1 MAQKQDQIVVEAAP
15 RDQRG
20 KNEARRL
27 RLTGKVPGV
36 LYGGK
41 SGAITLSVNAKQV
54 GAILRSATGHNTLF
68 QIDVGGKHEP
78 AILKDWLVDPVTGKL
93 LHVDLLRV
101 AMDVRMR
108 VTVPVHTFGDPAGVK
123 VQGGVFE
130 IVTREVEV
138 ECLPGD
144 IPTEF
149 KADVSGLMLNKAL
162 RAGELQIDTSKIKLL
177 TDPEQVLAHVVTLKV
192 EEEKPA
198 EAVAA
203 EGAAPAEPEVIKKGT
218 KEVEGEE
225 GEAEAEAKGKAEK
238 TEKAEKGGDKA
249 EKKK

>member
-1 MAQKQDQIVVEAAP
+1 MAQNQQKVVVEAAP
-15 RDQRG
+15 RAERG

-27 RLTGKVPGV
+27 RASGRVPAV

-41 SGAITLSVNAKQV
+41 GEAITLSVNTKQV
-54 GAILRSATGHNTLF
+54 NAILRSESGHNTLF
-68 QIDVGGKHEP
+68 QVDLNGKHEP
-78 AILKDWLVDPVTGKL
+78 AILKDWLNDPVSGNL

-108 VTVPVHTFGDPAGVK
+108 VQVPVHTFGDPSGVK

-130 IVTREVEV
+130 VVTREVEI

-144 IPTEF
+144 IPSEF
-149 KADVSGLMLNKAL
+149 KADVSGLMLNQAL
-162 RAGELQIDTSKIKLL
+162 RARDLQIDTSKMKLL

-198 EAVAA
+198 EVVAT
-203 EGAAPAEPEVIKKGT
+203 EGATPAEPEVIKKGK

-225 GEAEAEAKGKAEK
+225 GAEGEAKQPKAAEK
-238 TEKAEKGGDKA
+238 SDKGEK

>member
-1 MAQKQDQIVVEAAP
+1 MAQNQEKVVVEAAP
-15 RDQRG
+15 RAERG

-27 RLTGKVPGV
+27 RATGRVPAV

-41 SGAITLSVNAKQV
+41 GQAITLSVNTKQV
-54 GAILRSATGHNTLF
+54 SAILRSASGHNTLF
-68 QIDVGGKHEP
+68 QVDLGGKHEP
-78 AILKDWLVDPVTGKL
+78 AILKDWLTDPVSGNL

-108 VTVPVHTFGDPAGVK
+108 VQVPVHTFGDPAGVK

-130 IVTREVEV
+130 VVTREVEI

-144 IPTEF
+144 IPSEF
-149 KADVSGLMLNKAL
+149 RADVSGLMLNEAL
-162 RAGELQIDTSKIKLL
+162 RARDLQIDTTKLKLL

-198 EAVAA
+198 EVVATD
-203 EGAAPAEPEVIKKGT
+203 AATPAEPEVIKKGK

-225 GEAEAEAKGKAEK
+225 GAEGEAKPKAAEK
-238 TEKAEKGGDKA
+238 SEKGDK

>member
-1 MAQKQDQIVVEAAP
+1 MAQIIVQGAP
-15 RDQRG
+15 RAERG

-27 RLTGKVPGV
+27 RKSGNVPAV

-41 SGAITLSVNAKQV
+41 GEALTLAVNAKQV
-54 GAILRSATGHNTLF
+54 TAILRSETGHNTLF
-68 QIDVGGKHEP
+68 QVDLAGKQEP
-78 AILKDWLVDPVTGKL
+78 AIVKDWQVDPVSGRL

-108 VTVPVHTFGDPAGVK
+108 VKVPVHTFGDPAGVK

-138 ECLPGD
+138 ECLPAD

-149 KADVSGLMLNKAL
+149 KVDVSGLLLNQSL
-162 RAGELQIDTSKIKLL
+162 RAGELSFDKNKLRLL
-177 TDPEQVLAHVVTLKV
+177 TEPNSVLAHVVALRV
-192 EEEKPA
+192 EEEKPV
-198 EAVAA
+198 EAAVP
-203 EGAAPAEPEVIKKGT
+203 GAVPAEPEVIKKGK

-225 GEAEAEAKGKAEK
+225 GAEAAEK
-238 TEKAEKGGDKA
+238 QEKAEKP

>member
-1 MAQKQDQIVVEAAP
+1 MAQNQQIVVEGAP
-15 RDQRG
+15 RSDRG

-27 RLTGKVPGV
+27 RQTGQVPAV

-41 SGAITLSVNAKQV
+41 GEAVTLTVNAKQV

-68 QIDVGGKHEP
+68 QVDVKGKHEP
-78 AILKDWLVDPVTGKL
+78 AILKDWQTDPITGRL

-108 VTVPVHTFGDPAGVK
+108 VNVPVHTFGEPGGVK
-123 VQGGVFE
+123 QQGGVFE
-130 IVTREVEV
+130 IVYREVEV
-138 ECLPGD
+138 ECLPAD

-149 KADVSGLMLNKAL
+149 KVDVSGLMLGQQLHAKDIS
-162 RAGELQIDTSKIKLL
+162 IDTAKIKLI
-177 TDPEQVLAHVVTLKV
+177 TDGERVLAHVVALKV

-203 EGAAPAEPEVIKKGT
+203 EAATPAEPEVIKKGK

-225 GEAEAEAKGKAEK
+225 AAEGEAKGEK
-238 TEKAEKGGDKA
+238 SDKGA

>member
-1 MAQKQDQIVVEAAP
+1 MAQKQQEKVVVEAAP
-15 RDQRG
+15 RAERG

-27 RLTGKVPGV
+27 RARGRVPAV

-41 SGAITLSVNAKQV
+41 GEAITLSVNTKQV
-54 GAILRSATGHNTLF
+54 NSILRSQSGHNTLF
-68 QIDVGGKHEP
+68 QVDLNGKHEP
-78 AILKDWLVDPVTGKL
+78 AILKDWLNDPVSGNL

-108 VTVPVHTFGDPAGVK
+108 VQVPVHTFGDPAGVK

-130 IVTREVEV
+130 VVTREVEI

-144 IPTEF
+144 IPSEF
-149 KADVSGLMLNKAL
+149 RADVSNLMLNDAL
-162 RAGELQIDTSKIKLL
+162 RARDLQLDTTKLKLL

-198 EAVAA
+198 EVAA
-203 EGAAPAEPEVIKKGT
+203 TEAATPAEPEVIKKGK

-225 GEAEAEAKGKAEK
+225 GAEGEAKPKAAEK
-238 TEKAEKGGDKA
+238 SDKGDK

>member
-1 MAQKQDQIVVEAAP
+1 MAQPQIIVEGAP
-15 RDQRG
+15 RSDRG

-27 RLTGKVPGV
+27 RLTGKVPAI

-41 SGAITLSVNAKQV
+41 GDAISLALNTKQI
-54 GAILRSATGHNTLF
+54 GAILRSESGHNTLF
-68 QIDVGGKHEP
+68 QVDLAGKHEP
-78 AILKDWLVDPVTGKL
+78 AISKDWQVDPVTGNL
-93 LHVDLLRV
+93 LHVDLVRV

-108 VTVPVHTFGDPAGVK
+108 VKVPVHTFGEPAGVK
-123 VQGGVFE
+123 QQGGVFE
-130 IVTREVEV
+130 VVTREVEI
-138 ECLPGD
+138 ECLPAE

-149 KADVSGLMLNKAL
+149 KMDVTGLMLGQQL
-162 RAGELQIDTSKIKLL
+162 RAKELPMDTAKMKLI
-177 TDPEQVLAHVVTLKV
+177 TDPERVLAHVVALKV

-203 EGAAPAEPEVIKKGT
+203 DAATPAEPEVIKKGK

-225 GEAEAEAKGKAEK
+225 GAEGEAKPD
-238 TEKAEKGGDKA
+238 KAEKG

>member
-1 MAQKQDQIVVEAAP
+1 MAQNQQKVVVEAAP
-15 RDQRG
+15 RAERG

-27 RLTGKVPGV
+27 RASGRVPAV

-41 SGAITLSVNAKQV
+41 GDAIALSVNTKQV
-54 GAILRSATGHNTLF
+54 NAILRSQSGHNTLF
-68 QIDVGGKHEP
+68 QVDLNGKHEP
-78 AILKDWLVDPVTGKL
+78 AILKDWLNDPVSGNL

-108 VTVPVHTFGDPAGVK
+108 VQVPVHTFGDPAGVK

-130 IVTREVEV
+130 VVTREVEI

-144 IPTEF
+144 IPSEF
-149 KADVSGLMLNKAL
+149 RADVSGLNLNDAL
-162 RAGELQIDTSKIKLL
+162 RARDLQLDASKLKLL

-198 EAVAA
+198 EVAA
-203 EGAAPAEPEVIKKGT
+203 TEAATPAEPEVIKKGK

-225 GEAEAEAKGKAEK
+225 GAEGEGKPKAAEK
-238 TEKAEKGGDKA
+238 SDKGDK

>member
-1 MAQKQDQIVVEAAP
+1 MAQTQIIVEGAP
-15 RDQRG
+15 RSDRG

-27 RLTGKVPGV
+27 RQTGQVPAV

-41 SGAITLSVNAKQV
+41 GEAIALAVNAKQV
-54 GAILRSATGHNTLF
+54 GAILRSASGHNTLF
-68 QIDVGGKHEP
+68 QVDLAGKHEP
-78 AILKDWLVDPVTGKL
+78 AILKDWQVDPLSGNL
-93 LHVDLLRV
+93 LHVDLIRV

-108 VTVPVHTFGDPAGVK
+108 VKVPVHTFGEPAGVK
-123 VQGGVFE
+123 QQGGVFE
-130 IVTREVEV
+130 VVTREVEI
-138 ECLPGD
+138 ECLPAE

-149 KADVSGLMLNKAL
+149 KVDVAGLMLNQQL
-162 RAGELQIDTSKIKLL
+162 RAKELPIDAAKMKLI
-177 TDPEQVLAHVVTLKV
+177 TDPDRVLAHVVALKV

-203 EGAAPAEPEVIKKGT
+203 EAATPAEPEVIKKGK

-225 GEAEAEAKGKAEK
+225 GGEAEAKP
-238 TEKAEKGGDKA
+238 EKAEKG

>member
-1 MAQKQDQIVVEAAP
+1 MAQTQIVVEGAP
-15 RDQRG
+15 RSDRG
-20 KNEARRL
+20 KNEAKRL
-27 RLTGKVPGV
+27 RLTGKVPAV

-41 SGAITLSVNAKQV
+41 GDSIALAVNAKQV

-68 QIDVGGKHEP
+68 QVDLAGKHEP
-78 AILKDWLVDPVTGKL
+78 AILKDWQVDPVSGNL
-93 LHVDLLRV
+93 LHVDLVRV

-108 VTVPVHTFGDPAGVK
+108 VKVPVHTFGEPAGVK
-123 VQGGVFE
+123 QQGGVFE
-130 IVTREVEV
+130 VVTREVEI
-138 ECLPGD
+138 ECLPAE

-149 KADVSGLMLNKAL
+149 KVDVTGLMLGNQL
-162 RAGELQIDTSKIKLL
+162 RAKELPIDTAKMKLI
-177 TDPEQVLAHVVTLKV
+177 TDPERVLAHVVALKV

-203 EGAAPAEPEVIKKGT
+203 DAAAPAEPEVIKKGK

-225 GEAEAEAKGKAEK
+225 GAEGEAKAEK
-238 TEKAEKGGDKA
+238 SDKG

>member
-1 MAQKQDQIVVEAAP
+1 MAQEKIVVEADA
-15 RDQRG
+15 RSKRG

-27 RLTGKVPGV
+27 RATGKIPAV

-41 SGAITLSVNAKQV
+41 GDAITLALNARQLS
-54 GAILRSATGHNTLF
+54 AIFRSESGHNTLF
-68 QIDVGGKHEP
+68 QVDLSGKHEP
-78 AILKDWLVDPVTGKL
+78 AILKDWLVDPITGKL

-108 VTVPVHTFGDPAGVK
+108 VKVPVHTFGEPAGVK
-123 VQGGVFE
+123 QQGGVYE
-130 IVTREVEV
+130 IVTREVEI
-138 ECLPGD
+138 ECLPAE

-149 KADVSGLMLNKAL
+149 KADVSALMMGQQL
-162 RAGELQIDTSKIKLL
+162 RASDLAIPSNMKLL
-177 TDPEQVLAHVVTLKV
+177 TDADRVLAHVVALRV

-198 EAVAA
+198 DAVAA
-203 EGAAPAEPEVIKKGT
+203 EAATPAEPEVIKKGK

-225 GEAEAEAKGKAEK
+225 GEEADAKGKAEK
-238 TEKAEKGGDKA
+238 SDKG